1 MCAGA
6 IYWSKV
12 GRVVYALSA
21 HSLYVLTGSGS
32 GLKLPTSRRILEV
45 GGVEV
50 CGPALEDD
58 AIAVHAGFWKASER
72 GT

>member
-21 HSLYVLTGSGS
+21 HSLYTLTGSRS
-32 GLKLPTSRRILEV
+32 GLNLPTSRAILEV
-45 GGVEV
+45 GGVDV
-50 CGPALEDD
+50 CGPALEED
-58 AIAVHAGFWKASER
+58 ALVVHIGFWDGSER